1 MGQLIS
7 WIRGTQDQP
16 PLRDVA
22 VEEQVFLIGYNH
34 IESQKA
40 TPTSASQVS
49 AAKPAQYEKGSTH
62 AAVKPGTTPPSG
74 AGGGAAGTH
83 TSQKGSPQ
91 VTQQATKPAPP
102 ASAKVP
108 SVSSGTGPA
117 GTTFG
122 AGAKPTDPAKDKA
135 QSTTIHSS
143 KPGPVKVDASVGK
156 PVASAGLPG
165 SGLKEKSG
173 QKVQVEVGPSAPK
186 VSAEIDP
193 FDALSDTLPS
203 TQPEAPKPP
212 KYTGPEVK
220 ETNINPEKG
229 VLCGERESTLPPGYR
244 REDWE
249 KKTPAGV
256 PEKPKEVPKPIST
269 DEALEALSTGFVS
282 SAPSAPKKTELVT
295 ETVGAKSAG
304 FSNFAPPPPSQQKQ
318 QTTTFPSNMNKSPA
332 PPADKKAKIER
343 PGENLTASKSS
354 TTAQHAKPKTDVP
367 DSSIPTDALS
377 ELGDMLGEPEPPKK
391 QPELNPKDIIDE
403 NKIKSE
409 KGIRVGEREDSLPP
423 AYRFSEEDLKK
434 HPPPPKEPSIGTD
447 DALDI
452 LSGDFTTPA
461 AAPVVKAGV
470 PPKAP
475 AQEKKTAGAPGK
487 AKDVPKV
494 DELSALDA
502 LAGDFVAPPQA
513 AHKVSSSIPPG
524 PKQSNLT
531 DEDPFSALG
540 DTLSAPEPPKKQPE
554 LKPGDF
560 VKEKELTSVKG
571 VRVGER
577 DDTLPPGYRFSE
589 EELKKYPAPPRE
601 PSLGTDDALDL
612 LSGDFESTP
621 APTVAAPPV
630 AKLPVCTAVKP
641 PPKPLNDFDLEVLAD
656 DFVAPTSA
664 SKVQSAVPVPPH
676 PERQMS
682 DTSSALDALSDTLEE
697 IKPRPEPTPISQK
710 AIVKEID
717 IVEER
722 VSKPGETDDSLPPD
736 HRFSEADK
744 KAFEEAK
751 KKCPEPK
758 QASIDDAAALDL
770 LDSDFS
776 SAPTVKASAPEAHT
790 FTPERTP
797 PTYTAQGAALDE
809 LADKLIPNL
818 EKPKESKAKAQGAAL
833 DELADKLIP
842 NLEKAKDSKAKAQ
855 GAALDELAD
864 KLIPNLEKPKESKAK
879 GKGGK
884 SKSKQKK
891 QSGGDSSAVENLS
904 SKPSSKDVVPSAKD
918 GKR

>member
-7 WIRGTQDQP
+7 WIRGTQDQTA
-16 PLRDVA
+16 LQDVA
-22 VEEQVFLIGYNH
+22 VEEQ
-34 IESQKA
+34 SQQA
-40 TPTSASQVS
+40 TPTSTSQVS
-49 AAKPAQYEKGSTH
+49 AAKPAQYEKGPTQSSTPA

-74 AGGGAAGTH
+74 AAGGAAGTH
-83 TSQKGSPQ
+83 TYQKGSPQ
-91 VTQQATKPAPP
+91 VTQQVSKPAPP
-102 ASAKVP
+102 AYAKVP
-108 SVSSGTGPA
+108 SVSSGTGHA
-117 GTTFG
+117 GTTVG

-135 QSTTIHSS
+135 QSTTIYSS

-220 ETNINPEKG
+220 ETNIKPEKG

-249 KKTPAGV
+249 KKTPVGV

-295 ETVGAKSAG
+295 ETVGPIDAKSAG
-304 FSNFAPPPPSQQKQ
+304 FSNFAPPPPAQQKQ
-318 QTTTFPSNMNKSPA
+318 QITTLPSNMNKSPA

-343 PGENLTASKSS
+343 PGENLTAGKSS

-391 QPELNPKDIIDE
+391 QPDLNPKDIIDE

-409 KGIRVGEREDSLPP
+409 KGVRVGEREDSLPP

-434 HPPPPKEPSIGTD
+434 HPPPPIEPSIGTD

-470 PPKAP
+470 PPKPPAQEKKTAEAPWKAKDYPKPSIGTDFTTHAAAPVVKASVPPKAP
-475 AQEKKTAGAPGK
+475 AQEKTTAGAPGK

-494 DELSALDA
+494 DELSAIDA

-513 AHKVSSSIPPG
+513 AHKVSSAIPPG

-560 VKEKELTSVKG
+560 VKEKELTSEKG

-577 DDTLPPGYRFSE
+577 EDTLPPGYRFSE

-630 AKLPVCTAVKP
+630 ARPPVCTAVKP
-641 PPKPLNDFDLEVLAD
+641 PPKPLDDFDLEVLAD

-664 SKVQSAVPVPPH
+664 SKVQSAVTVPPH
-676 PERQMS
+676 AERQMS
-682 DTSSALDALSDTLEE
+682 DGSSALDALSDTLAE
-697 IKPRPEPTPISQK
+697 IKPKPEPTPISPK
-710 AIVKEID
+710 AIVQEID

-722 VSKPGETDDSLPPD
+722 VSKPGERDDSLPPD

-770 LDSDFS
+770 LDSEFS
-776 SAPTVKASAPEAHT
+776 SAPTVKASAPEAQT
-790 FTPERTP
+790 FTPECTI
-797 PTYTAQGAALDE
+797 PTFAEQGRALDE
-809 LADKLIPNL
+809 LAEKLFQNP
-818 EKPKESKAKAQGAAL
+818 
-833 DELADKLIP
+833 
-842 NLEKAKDSKAKAQ
+842 
-855 GAALDELAD
+855 
-864 KLIPNLEKPKESKAK
+864 EKPKESKAK

-904 SKPSSKDVVPSAKD
+904 SKQSSKDVVPSAKD

>member
-62 AAVKPGTTPPSG
+62 SAVKPGTTPPSG
-74 AGGGAAGTH
+74 AAGGAAGTH

-91 VTQQATKPAPP
+91 VTQQASKPAPP

-229 VLCGERESTLPPGYR
+229 VFCGERESTLPPGYR

-318 QTTTFPSNMNKSPA
+318 QTTTLPSNMNKSPA
-332 PPADKKAKIER
+332 PPADKKAKIEK

-475 AQEKKTAGAPGK
+475 AQ
-487 AKDVPKV
+487 V

-560 VKEKELTSVKG
+560 VKEKELTSEKG

-577 DDTLPPGYRFSE
+577 EDTLPPGYRFSE

-818 EKPKESKAKAQGAAL
+818 EKPKESKAK
-833 DELADKLIP
+833 
-842 NLEKAKDSKAKAQ
+842 
-855 GAALDELAD
+855 
-864 KLIPNLEKPKESKAK
+864 

>member
-62 AAVKPGTTPPSG
+62 SAVKPGTTPPSG
-74 AGGGAAGTH
+74 AAGGAAGTH

-91 VTQQATKPAPP
+91 VTQQASKPAPP

-220 ETNINPEKG
+220 E
-229 VLCGERESTLPPGYR
+229 
-244 REDWE
+244 E

-318 QTTTFPSNMNKSPA
+318 QTTTLPSNMNKSPA
-332 PPADKKAKIER
+332 PPADKKAKIEK

-475 AQEKKTAGAPGK
+475 AQHSIGTDFTTHSAAPVAKACVPPKAPAQEKKTAGAPGK

-560 VKEKELTSVKG
+560 VKEKELTSEKG

-577 DDTLPPGYRFSE
+577 EDTLPPGYRFSE

-818 EKPKESKAKAQGAAL
+818 EKPKESKAK
-833 DELADKLIP
+833 
-842 NLEKAKDSKAKAQ
+842 
-855 GAALDELAD
+855 
-864 KLIPNLEKPKESKAK
+864 

>member
-1 MGQLIS
+1 MHQ
-7 WIRGTQDQP
+7 
-16 PLRDVA
+16 
-22 VEEQVFLIGYNH
+22 NH
-34 IESQKA
+34 Q
-40 TPTSASQVS
+40 
-49 AAKPAQYEKGSTH
+49 
-62 AAVKPGTTPPSG
+62 
-74 AGGGAAGTH
+74 
-83 TSQKGSPQ
+83 
-91 VTQQATKPAPP
+91 
-102 ASAKVP
+102 
-108 SVSSGTGPA
+108 
-117 GTTFG
+117 
-122 AGAKPTDPAKDKA
+122 
-135 QSTTIHSS
+135 
-143 KPGPVKVDASVGK
+143 
-156 PVASAGLPG
+156 
-165 SGLKEKSG
+165 
-173 QKVQVEVGPSAPK
+173 
-186 VSAEIDP
+186 
-193 FDALSDTLPS
+193 
-203 TQPEAPKPP
+203 
-212 KYTGPEVK
+212 
-220 ETNINPEKG
+220 
-229 VLCGERESTLPPGYR
+229 
-244 REDWE
+244 
-249 KKTPAGV
+249 
-256 PEKPKEVPKPIST
+256 
-269 DEALEALSTGFVS
+269 
-282 SAPSAPKKTELVT
+282 
-295 ETVGAKSAG
+295 
-304 FSNFAPPPPSQQKQ
+304 
-318 QTTTFPSNMNKSPA
+318 
-332 PPADKKAKIER
+332 
-343 PGENLTASKSS
+343 
-354 TTAQHAKPKTDVP
+354 
-367 DSSIPTDALS
+367 
-377 ELGDMLGEPEPPKK
+377 
-391 QPELNPKDIIDE
+391 
-403 NKIKSE
+403 
-409 KGIRVGEREDSLPP
+409 
-423 AYRFSEEDLKK
+423 
-434 HPPPPKEPSIGTD
+434 
-447 DALDI
+447 
-452 LSGDFTTPA
+452 
-461 AAPVVKAGV
+461 
-470 PPKAP
+470 
-475 AQEKKTAGAPGK
+475 
-487 AKDVPKV
+487 
-494 DELSALDA
+494 
-502 LAGDFVAPPQA
+502 
-513 AHKVSSSIPPG
+513 
-524 PKQSNLT
+524 
-531 DEDPFSALG
+531 
-540 DTLSAPEPPKKQPE
+540 KKQPE

-560 VKEKELTSVKG
+560 VKEKELTSEKG

-641 PPKPLNDFDLEVLAD
+641 PPKPLDDFDLESL

-818 EKPKESKAKAQGAAL
+818 EKPKESKAK
-833 DELADKLIP
+833 
-842 NLEKAKDSKAKAQ
+842 
-855 GAALDELAD
+855 
-864 KLIPNLEKPKESKAK
+864 
-879 GKGGK
+879 
-884 SKSKQKK
+884 K